1 MSEIPEKW
9 DQLPTMAIPSATCA
23 LLMDCRGGRPACNRR
38 PSRANIQVINDQ
50 QKVTSRSL
58 IPPLLSTILISYRRY
73 NDTRSRCVHSG
84 LPPPPSLDP
93 ARQLLAMFYQR
104 LPLPARLQNRYHLLS
119 RTLATTATNQN
130 GGKPRLYKEL
140 AAPAPPPPDPRR
152 PWFFTVYRIM
162 NFAIIPCA

>member
-9 DQLPTMAIPSATCA
+9 DQLPTMEIPSATCA
-23 LLMDCRGGRPACNRR
+23 PCRGGRPACNRR

-50 QKVTSRSL
+50 QKLTGRSL
-58 IPPLLSTILISYRRY
+58 IPPLLSATNFLSKIQL
-73 NDTRSRCVHSG
+73 SRCVHSG

-104 LPLPARLQNRYHLLS
+104 LPLPARLQTRYHLLS
-119 RTLATTATNQN
+119 RTFATTTTNQN
-130 GGKPRLYKEL
+130 AGKPRLYKEL
-140 AAPAPPPPDPRR
+140 AAPVPPPPDPRR